1 MSEEL
6 KQQETTEQTP
16 IQQQTEEKQFSE
28 VEQEAL
34 AQGWVPK
41 EEFEGD
47 ANKWVDAGEF
57 VRRGELFKKIEHQNR
72 EIKEVR
78 KALAA
83 FKDHYTKVSESS
95 YQKALKDL
103 KQQYKLANREGD
115 FEKADQ
121 LEAEI
126 ESVEQEAKQVISQ
139 AKEVAQEAQIHP
151 EFAAW
156 VQKNDWYATQ
166 PHMKTF
172 ADHKGLEFAKL
183 GLSPSEVLKKVELEV
198 KKEFPTK
205 FRNPNQDRPGAVESP
220 GTTRAT
226 TRQSSKE
233 DYSLTPQE
241 EAVMKTL
248 LSERDKNGK
257 PLITKEQYIADLKA
271 IKARK

>member
-6 KQQETTEQTP
+6 QQQQSTEQTTEQKTVSP
-16 IQQQTEEKQFSE
+16 VEE
-28 VEQEAL
+28 EAL

-47 ANKWVDAGEF
+47 ASKWVDAGEF
-57 VRRGELFKKIEHQNR
+57 IRRGELFKKIEHQNR

-78 KALAA
+78 RALAA
-83 FKDHYTKVSESS
+83 FKDHYTQVSEAS
-95 YQKALKDL
+95 YKKALADL
-103 KQQYKLANREGD
+103 KREYKQANREGD

-121 LEAEI
+121 LEEEI
-126 ESVEQEAKQVISQ
+126 ESVEQEAKTTLQQVKQ
-139 AKEVAQEAQIHP
+139 VAQETQIHP
-151 EFAAW
+151 EFASW
-156 VQKNDWYATQ
+156 VEKNDWYATQ

-172 ADHKGLEFAKL
+172 ADFKGLEFAKL
-183 GLSPSEVLKKVELEV
+183 GLTPSEVLKKVEAEV
-198 KKEFPTK
+198 RKEFPNK
-205 FRNPNQDRPGAVESP
+205 FHNPNRDRPGAVESP
-220 GTTRAT
+220 GNTRNTTRGA
-226 TRQSSKE
+226 KE
-233 DYSLTPQE
+233 DYALTPQE